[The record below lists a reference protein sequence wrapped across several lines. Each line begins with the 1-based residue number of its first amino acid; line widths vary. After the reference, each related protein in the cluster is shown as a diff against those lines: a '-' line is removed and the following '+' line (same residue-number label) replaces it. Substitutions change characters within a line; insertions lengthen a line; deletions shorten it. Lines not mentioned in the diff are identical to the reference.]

1 MKKVLIIGLVLSFA
15 GLSSAWAQTGV
26 EGQVTDVE
34 TGEPLPGATV
44 QVEGTETGTATGPD
58 GSYQL
63 TGLEPGT
70 HTLAFSFVGYQETTE
85 EVEVVQGEMTTLDVE
100 METATQELEE
110 MVVTGYAVQPRREVT
125 GAISRVEAED
135 FRLRNIQTPDQA
147 LQGQSAGVQFVSAS
161 GQPGSD
167 SHIRIRGTGSI
178 NSGNAPLYIVDG
190 VQMEDNY
197 RAGEGST
204 GVLQSLDPN
213 DIESI
218 EVLRDAEATSIYGA
232 QGANGV
238 VLITTREGAEG
249 PTQFSFTSRLNASEQ
264 DRYYEL
270 ADGPTWVE
278 YMAEAYANR
287 YEDLGNDPEE
297 GRQEAYENLGHPN
310 EVGTYDWPNA
320 MLQRGIGQRYNL
332 SARGGTENTQF
343 YLSGGYTNQEGT
355 VINSVFERANLRAN
369 IDHQAN
375 DRLSFETKINL
386 SRSVQTGFAEGGGNW
401 INSPFHGGVTTRVT
415 APIYDEDDPTGYNQN
430 PTDLSGVSYNNV
442 QLLHDAERRGREM
455 QLVGTLSALYMI
467 TDHLNLR
474 GQFNADYRMSKDRR
488 YDNAIIP
495 RYQNN
500 YGGRVFE
507 RSRENENWSGN
518 VVFNYNRSFEDVH
531 NVSGLL
537 GGEYRQRDYLF
548 HSADGRQ
555 IPNPLLGQL
564 NLAGEANAVAGRT
577 SHYKTA
583 GVFSRL
589 QYNFDERYFISGSVR
604 TDGHS
609 RFGEDRR
616 WGLFYSGSLAWD
628 AAQEGFMQDLD
639 WVNQLRLRTS
649 YGITGNSDISSGN
662 TSDFASRSLVG
673 QGGTY
678 EGSAGLRPAQLG
690 NSLLTWEEAATLDL
704 GVDFMFFDGRF
715 YGEAGVY
722 RTNNQELLLER
733 WLPSDSGFGDIMEN
747 VGTVRNEGI
756 ELELGVIPIDYGD
769 FSWRSDFNVTFQ
781 RSEVIELEGGREW
794 MSDPNVD
801 ASRIIVGEP
810 RHSWWV
816 RNYAGVNPADGRAM
830 FYDENGDLAYSVG
843 SDDYFNAGSMI
854 PDSYGGWNN
863 EFAYGP
869 VSLDVF
875 FQFEFGSLILDE
887 QYSNFHLAPHRERV
901 LSPDI
906 ERRWTEPG
914 QITDIPKLYTESAF
928 PGGTAHNNW
937 SDRRLFDG
945 SYIRLK
951 SISLEYQLPSRW
963 AQQLSLNG
971 LSMYVQSEN
980 LLTFTA
986 YPGPDP
992 EVFDRGQTFYP
1003 IPRSFEVG
1011 VDVNF

>member
-1 MKKVLIIGLVLSFA
+1 MKKVLLIGLVLSFA

-26 EGQVTDVE
+26 EGQVTDAE

-70 HTLAFSFVGYQETTE
+70 HTLAFSFVGYQETAE
-85 EVEVVQGEMTTLDVE
+85 EVEVVQGEMATLNVE
-100 METATQELEE
+100 LEEEAYALEE
-110 MVVTGYAVQPRREVT
+110 MVVTGYSVQPRRQVT
-125 GAISRVEAED
+125 GALSRVEAED

-147 LQGQSAGVQFVSAS
+147 LQGRSAGVQFVDASGAPGSAS
-161 GQPGSD
+161 NV
-167 SHIRIRGTGSI
+167 RIRGTGSI
-178 NSGNAPLYIVDG
+178 NSGNDPLYIVDG

-197 RAGEGST
+197 RSGMGST
-204 GVLQSLDPN
+204 NVLQALDPN

-238 VLITTREGAEG
+238 VLITTRQGEEG
-249 PTQFSFTSRLNASEQ
+249 PTQFTFSSRVGASEQ
-264 DRYYEL
+264 DRFYDL
-270 ADGPTWVE
+270 VDGPTWVE

-297 GRQEAYENLGHPN
+297 GRQEAYENLGHPD
-310 EVGTYDWPNA
+310 EVGTYDWPAA
-320 MLQRGIGQRYNL
+320 MLQRGISQRYNL
-332 SARGGTENTQF
+332 SARGGNEETQF
-343 YLSGGYTNQEGT
+343 YLAGGYTDQEGT
-355 VINSVFERANLRAN
+355 VINSLFRRANLRAN
-369 IDHQAN
+369 VDHQAT
-375 DRLSFETKINL
+375 DRLSFETNL
-386 SRSVQTGFAEGGGNW
+386 NVSRSVQTGQAEQGGNW

-415 APIYDEDDPTGYNQN
+415 SPIYDEDDPTGYNQSSA
-430 PTDLSGVSYNNV
+430 DLVGVLYNNV
-442 QLLHDAERRGREM
+442 QLLNEEERVGREM
-455 QLVGTLSALYMI
+455 HFVGNLSALYLI
-467 TDHLNLR
+467 TEHLNFR
-474 GQFNADYRMSKDRR
+474 GQFNADYRMSRDRR
-488 YDNAIIP
+488 YNNPVIP
-495 RYQNN
+495 RYGQ
-500 YGGRVFE
+500 YGGSVFE
-507 RSRENENWSGN
+507 RTRENENWSGN
-518 VVFNYNRSFEDVH
+518 AVFNYNRTFENVHDV
-531 NVSGLL
+531 SALL
-537 GGEYRQRDYLF
+537 GAEYRQRDYNF
-548 HSADGRQ
+548 HYAQGEQ

-564 NLAGEANAVAGRT
+564 NLAGVADAVAGRR
-577 SHYKTA
+577 SDYKTA

-589 QYNFDERYFISGSVR
+589 QYNYDERYFVSGSVR

-616 WGLFYSGSLAWD
+616 WGLFYSGALAWD
-628 AAQEGFMQDLD
+628 AAQEGFMQDVD
-639 WVNQLRLRTS
+639 WVNQMRLRAS

-662 TSDFASRSLVG
+662 TSDYASRALVG

-678 EGSAGLRPAQLG
+678 QGNAGLRPAQLG
-690 NSLLTWEEAATLDL
+690 NSLLTWEEAATFDL
-704 GVDFMFFDGRF
+704 GLDFMFFDGRF

-722 RTNNQELLLER
+722 RTSNRELLLET
-733 WLPSDSGFGDIMEN
+733 WLPSDSGFNDIMEN

-756 ELELGVIPIDYGD
+756 ELELGVIPIDYGP
-769 FSWRSDFNVTFQ
+769 FTWRSDFNVTFQ
-781 RSEVIELEGGREW
+781 RSEVMNLEGDREW
-794 MSDPNVD
+794 MSDPNVS
-801 ASRIIVGEP
+801 ASRVIVGEP

-830 FYDENGDLAYSVG
+830 FYDQDGNLTYSVG
-843 SDDYFNAGSMI
+843 SDDYFNAGSML

-863 EFAYGP
+863 EFSYGP

-928 PGGTAHNNW
+928 PGGTPHNNW

-951 SISLEYQLPSRW
+951 SMSLEYRLPSRW

-971 LSMYVQSEN
+971 MSMYVQSEN

-992 EVFDRGQTFYP
+992 EIFDRGQTYYP
-1003 IPRSFEVG
+1003 IPRSFEAG
-1011 VDVNF
+1011 LEVNF